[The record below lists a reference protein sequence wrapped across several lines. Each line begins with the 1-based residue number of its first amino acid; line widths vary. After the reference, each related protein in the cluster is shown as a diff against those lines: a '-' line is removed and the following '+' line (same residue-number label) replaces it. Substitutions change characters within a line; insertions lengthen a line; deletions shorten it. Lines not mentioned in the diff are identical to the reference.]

1 MAEVIEMPK
10 MSDTMTEGLVS
21 AWLKPVGSAVRSGD
35 VLAEVQTD
43 KATMEL
49 ESYFDG
55 VVLYVGVKDG
65 DSIPVGQ
72 IIAIIGKEGEDVS
85 SYLTKSSSGSG
96 TFASGTSAPAQPV
109 SAPPAAT
116 QTVVTDN
123 EDRLKASPLA
133 RAIAREQGVA
143 LEHLT
148 GSGDGGRIIKRDVES
163 FLTKPAP
170 VPATVPRATSA
181 PVMAPVSS
189 DTQYMDVP
197 VSPIRRTI
205 ARRLSESKFSAPHFY
220 LTMPVE
226 MDRAAEFRDQLNA
239 ESSVKISFNDLIV
252 KAVAVALTQHPKVNV
267 SWYEEVIREHHEI
280 HIGVAVAAEQGLFV
294 PVIRNANHKGLS
306 TIATEN
312 KTLAEKAKQGRLQPA
327 EFTGNTFTVSNL
339 GMFGI
344 EEFTAIINPP
354 DACILAVGAILEQP
368 VVRNGELAVGKA
380 MRVTLSCDHRAVD
393 GAVGSA
399 FLRTFKQLL
408 ENPIRLLL

>member
-21 AWLKPVGSAVRSGD
+21 AWLKPVGSTVRSGD

-72 IIAIIGKEGEDVS
+72 IIAIIGKEGEDIS
-85 SYLTKSSSGSG
+85 SYLTKSSGSANG
-96 TFASGTSAPAQPV
+96 ASASPVSAQPV
-109 SAPPAAT
+109 TAPLPVAVSAS
-116 QTVVTDN
+116 TDS

-133 RAIAREQGVA
+133 RAIAREQGIA
-143 LEHLT
+143 LENLT

-163 FLTKPAP
+163 FLTKPAVASAP
-170 VPATVPRATSA
+170 DAKVGSTPTTVPGSLEAHYT
-181 PVMAPVSS
+181 
-189 DTQYMDVP
+189 DIP

-220 LTMPVE
+220 LTMPIE
-226 MDRAAEFRDQLNA
+226 MDKAAAFRDQLNA

-267 SWYEEVIREHHEI
+267 SWHEDVIREHHEI

-294 PVIRNANHKGLS
+294 PVIRNTNHKGLS
-306 TIATEN
+306 AIATQN
-312 KTLAEKAKQGRLQPA
+312 KTLAEKAKQGKLQPA

-368 VVRNGELAVGKA
+368 VVRNGELVVGKS

-399 FLRTFKQLL
+399 FLRTLKQLL
-408 ENPIRLLL
+408 ENPLRLLL